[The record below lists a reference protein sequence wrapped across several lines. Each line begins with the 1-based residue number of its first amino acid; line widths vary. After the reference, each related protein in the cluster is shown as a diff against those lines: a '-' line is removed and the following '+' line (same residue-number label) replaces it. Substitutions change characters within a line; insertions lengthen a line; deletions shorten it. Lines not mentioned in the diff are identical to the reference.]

1 MKTYQILLAGALM
14 FGSVSTSMAQ
24 TDTKALVEQTTQ
36 LIKAKGADFEKQVK
50 DLYKANKK
58 NPEALL
64 AIGRTFYNNK
74 DYAKAN
80 QFADYALQRT
90 QNMPAHSF

>member
-24 TDTKALVEQTTQ
+24 TDTKAIVEQTTQ

-50 DLYKANKK
+50 DLQGKQ
-58 NPEALL
+58 EESC
-64 AIGRTFYNNK
+64 G
-74 DYAKAN
+74 
-80 QFADYALQRT
+80 
-90 QNMPAHSF
+90 SFGYWSNIL